1 MCGESIRHTVYVLQL
16 PQGRF
21 QAWNGNKKEEA
32 KRKLKEG
39 KQKRKQREGG
49 GGENTV
55 SP

>member
-1 MCGESIRHTVYVLQL
+1 MCGGSIWHTVYVLQL

-21 QAWNGNKKEEA
+21 QVLNGSKKEEA

-39 KQKRKQREGG
+39 KQKRKQGEG